1 MKTANINIRIDPDTK
16 SDAEELFSSFGLTV
30 SDAVNMFIHQ
40 SLLERAIPFKLR
52 QPRYNA
58 ETEAAIQE
66 ARDISSGKVAAKK
79 YKTVEDMFA
88 DLDV

>member
-16 SDAEELFSSFGLTV
+16 SSAEELFSSFGLTI

-40 SLLERAIPFKLR
+40 SLLDRAIPFQPK

-66 ARDISSGKVAAKK
+66 GRDISSGKIKAKS
-79 YKTVEDMFA
+79 YKTIAEMHA
-88 DLDV
+88 DLDD

>member
-16 SDAEELFSSFGLTV
+16 SDAEKLFSSFGLTV

-40 SLLERAIPFKLR
+40 SLLEKAIPFQLR

-58 ETEAAIQE
+58 ETEAAMQE

-88 DLDV
+88 DLDA

>member
-16 SDAEELFSSFGLTV
+16 SNAEELFSSFGLTI

-40 SLLERAIPFKLR
+40 SLLEKAIPFRLK

-58 ETEAAIQE
+58 ETELAIQE
-66 ARDISSGKVAAKK
+66 ARDISSGKIAVKK
-79 YKTVEDMFA
+79 YKTISDMRA
-88 DLDV
+88 DLDT